1 MIIELL
7 QFTLFFIV
15 LIIVLLWILTIKEQL
30 KKDDK
35 ILYEN
40 IKDFHKG
47 IHSKKCY
54 CIQCNTNKE
63 GRVTK

>member
-1 MIIELL
+1 MIDQILD
-7 QFTLFFIV
+7 FTFFYIV
-15 LIIVLLWILTIKEQL
+15 FIIVLLWILTIKEQL

-47 IHSKKCY
+47 IHSKKCF
-54 CIQCNTNKE
+54 CVECNITNKKE
-63 GRVTK
+63 VKK